1 MKIPLSNESQGSVLL
16 VTLLT
21 SVIIGIGL
29 ASYLTLVSSQ
39 NYSTMRS
46 LAWNTATP
54 LAEAGIEEA
63 LTHLNDD
70 SNLTANYWTSQ
81 LINGKT
87 VYKKRRDF
95 GTGGL
100 CNPALFVKQ
109 GIDLGTDT
117 LIDSFD
123 STNPAYSTDG
133 KYDAGKVKANG
144 NL

>member
-95 GTGGL
+95 GTGGFFSVTIS
-100 CNPALFVKQ
+100 NAETAPVIFAQ
-109 GIDLGTDT
+109 GTTRAPLGR
-117 LIDSFD
+117 
-123 STNPAYSTDG
+123 
-133 KYDAGKVKANG
+133 G
-144 NL
+144 NA